1 MKIELKIELLRPTGE
16 SSRSLSRATS
26 EEVVPTELFDTIN
39 IFCSVEGGA
48 TAVEVAMLLG
58 VGDLELRGV
67 APVCIMRGI
76 LSDRMFH
83 KS

>member
-1 MKIELKIELLRPTGE
+1 M
-16 SSRSLSRATS
+16 SSATS
-26 EEVVPTELFDTIN
+26 EEVVPTELLETIS

-48 TAVEVAMLLG
+48 AAVVVAMLLG

-76 LSDRMFH
+76 LSDRMFT

>member
-1 MKIELKIELLRPTGE
+1 M
-16 SSRSLSRATS
+16 
-26 EEVVPTELFDTIN
+26 PTELFDTIS